1 MNNLKFYKMEN
12 SIMLHNLAPNDLE
25 ELIRKVVSEQLE
37 EFRKNNSI
45 EKPDELLTR
54 EEACLLLKISLTS
67 LWNWTKKG
75 KLKAYGIGNRVF
87 YKRGELMESLVR
99 IN

>member
-1 MNNLKFYKMEN
+1 MEN
-12 SIMLHNLAPNDLE
+12 AIMLHNFTPMDLE
-25 ELIRKVVSEQLE
+25 ELIRKVVCEQLE

-45 EKPDELLTR
+45 EKPDELFSR

-87 YKRGELMESLVR
+87 YKRGELIESLIR

>member
-1 MNNLKFYKMEN
+1 MEN
-12 SIMLHNLAPNDLE
+12 AILLHNLNPKDLE
-25 ELIRKVVSEQLE
+25 ELITRVVKEQLE
-37 EFRKNNSI
+37 IFEKRTPKNN
-45 EKPDELLTR
+45 PDELMTR
-54 EEACLLLKISLTS
+54 SEACALLKIKMTT

-75 KLKAYGIGNRVF
+75 KIIAYGIGNRVY

>member
-1 MNNLKFYKMEN
+1 MEN

-25 ELIRKVVSEQLE
+25 ELIRKVVIEQVE
-37 EFRKNNSI
+37 AFRKNTSTEN
-45 EKPDELLTR
+45 PDELLSR
-54 EEACLLLKISLTS
+54 EDACLLLKISLTS

-75 KLKAYGIGNRVF
+75 KLVAYGIGNRIY
-87 YKRGELMESLVR
+87 YKRGELIESLVR

>member
-1 MNNLKFYKMEN
+1 MEN
-12 SIMLHNLAPNDLE
+12 AILLHNLTPSDLE
-25 ELIRKVVSEQLE
+25 ELIRKVVSEQLD
-37 EFRKNNSI
+37 EFRKNTSTENP
-45 EKPDELLTR
+45 KELLTR

-75 KLKAYGIGNRVF
+75 KLMAYGIGNRVF
-87 YKRGELMESLVR
+87 YKRGELIQSLVR

>member
-1 MNNLKFYKMEN
+1 MEN
-12 SIMLHNLAPNDLE
+12 AIMLHNLTPEDLE
-25 ELIRKVVSEQLE
+25 ELLRKVVSEQLD
-37 EFRKNNSI
+37 EFRKNTSTENP
-45 EKPDELLTR
+45 EELLTR

-75 KLKAYGIGNRVF
+75 KLMAYGIGNRVF
-87 YKRGELMESLVR
+87 YKRGELIQSLVR

>member
-1 MNNLKFYKMEN
+1 ME
-12 SIMLHNLAPNDLE
+12 SAIMLHNFSPMDLE
-25 ELIRKVVSEQLE
+25 ELIRKVVGEQLE

-75 KLKAYGIGNRVF
+75 KLIAYGIGNRVY
-87 YKRGELMESLVR
+87 YKRGELIESLIQ

>member
-1 MNNLKFYKMEN
+1 MEN
-12 SIMLHNLAPNDLE
+12 AIMLHNLAPSDLE
-25 ELIRKVVSEQLE
+25 ELIRKVVGEQLA
-37 EFRKNNSI
+37 FRKNDSI

-87 YKRGELMESLVR
+87 YKRGELIESLIR

>member
-1 MNNLKFYKMEN
+1 MEN
-12 SIMLHNLAPNDLE
+12 SIILHNLAPSDLE

-87 YKRGELMESLVR
+87 YKRGELMESLIR

>member
-1 MNNLKFYKMEN
+1 MEN

-25 ELIRKVVSEQLE
+25 ELIRKVVIEQLE
-37 EFRKNNSI
+37 AFRKNTSTENQ
-45 EKPDELLTR
+45 DELLTR
-54 EEACLLLKISLTS
+54 EDTCLLLKISLTS

-75 KLKAYGIGNRVF
+75 KLKAYGMGNRVY
-87 YKRGELMESLVR
+87 YKRGELMESLTR

>member
-1 MNNLKFYKMEN
+1 MEN
-12 SIMLHNLAPNDLE
+12 AIMLHNLAPSDLE

-37 EFRKNNSI
+37 AFRGNGSTENP
-45 EKPDELLTR
+45 EELLTR
-54 EEACLLLKISLTS
+54 EESCLLLKISLTS

-75 KLKAYGIGNRVF
+75 KLIAYGIGNRVY
-87 YKRGELMESLVR
+87 YKRGELIQGLVR

>member
-1 MNNLKFYKMEN
+1 MEN

-25 ELIRKVVSEQLE
+25 ELIRKVVIEQLE
-37 EFRKNNSI
+37 AFRKNTSTEN
-45 EKPDELLTR
+45 PDELLTR
-54 EEACLLLKISLTS
+54 EDACLLLKISLTS

-75 KLKAYGIGNRVF
+75 KLKAYGMGNRVY
-87 YKRGELMESLVR
+87 YKRGELMESLTR

>member
-1 MNNLKFYKMEN
+1 ME
-12 SIMLHNLAPNDLE
+12 SAIMLQNLSPMDLE

-87 YKRGELMESLVR
+87 YKRGELIESLIR

>member
-1 MNNLKFYKMEN
+1 ME
-12 SIMLHNLAPNDLE
+12 SAIMLHNLSPMDLE

-37 EFRKNNSI
+37 EFRKNVSI

-75 KLKAYGIGNRVF
+75 KIIAYGIGNRVY
-87 YKRGELMESLVR
+87 YKREELMESLIQ

>member
-1 MNNLKFYKMEN
+1 ME
-12 SIMLHNLAPNDLE
+12 SAIMLQNLSPMELE
-25 ELIRKVVSEQLE
+25 ELIRKAVSEQLE
-37 EFRKNNSI
+37 EFRRSLST

-75 KLKAYGIGNRVF
+75 KIMAYGIGNRVY
-87 YKRGELMESLVR
+87 YKRAELMESLIR

>member
-1 MNNLKFYKMEN
+1 
-12 SIMLHNLAPNDLE
+12 MLHNLSPMDLE

-37 EFRKNNSI
+37 EFRKNVSI

-75 KLKAYGIGNRVF
+75 KIIAYGIGNRVY
-87 YKRGELMESLVR
+87 YKREELMESLIQ

>member
-1 MNNLKFYKMEN
+1 MEN
-12 SIMLHNLAPNDLE
+12 ATMLHNLAPSDLE
-25 ELIRKVVSEQLE
+25 ELIRKVVGEQLE
-37 EFRKNNSI
+37 AFRKNNSI

-87 YKRGELMESLVR
+87 YKRGELIESLIR